1 MLFISHLRL
10 LLQRKENEDK
20 DEINNAKIKTAGY
33 DAQNHLSAQ
42 YNREQII
49 MMRIL
54 LYFAFA
60 KRISFL

>member
-1 MLFISHLRL
+1 MLYISHLRL

-20 DEINNAKIKTAGY
+20 DEINNAKIKIAGY

-54 LYFAFA
+54 LYFACA